1 MKTFWKIF
9 FGSLLGC
16 IVALII
22 LGFIGIGML
31 GSLAS
36 FTEKS
41 EPVMPKSAILKLD
54 FKAAVADQGSDDITF
69 DITSGTPDFSGSISL
84 LTYIRAIEAAANDPA
99 IKFIYMTPETVN
111 MGMAQTEEV
120 RNALLKFRESGKPV
134 IAYATQFSNQNYYL
148 ASVAD
153 KIYFNAFGD
162 TFITGLGSSII
173 FFKDLLDKLGVEVQL
188 IRHGKYKAA
197 AEQFIKN
204 DISPENREQNEVMLN
219 SLWNA
224 WCEEIAASR
233 DFTAEEFNSWID
245 NLELTT
251 ASTILEK
258 GLVDELC
265 YRDQLEKN
273 LCTLFDV
280 KEEKDLKFIGI
291 EDYAKIAVKSNVR
304 AKDKIAVV
312 YASGEIVVD
321 GKEGNI
327 SGIKMAKTLADVRKD
342 STIKAVVFRVDSP
355 GGSAQAAEMINREI
369 GLLKEVKPV
378 IASYG
383 TYAASGGYWI
393 SARTDHIF
401 TDNSTLT
408 GSIGVFSM
416 MPVIGGA
423 LKKNFKVNPVT
434 ISTNKH
440 GDMMTAMRRLDSDEQ
455 EFMQSMVEQVYT
467 QFMSLVS
474 EGRNMTIEQVDEIA
488 QGRVW
493 AGSDALNIGLADEKG
508 GLADAI
514 KYAEMAAGLTDYRIV
529 EYPVKKTAMEK
540 LMETFSK
547 TKVAVDAASSDPMEN
562 LAEIY
567 SSLKSETK
575 AVNYARLPYIYDI
588 K

>member
-16 IVALII
+16 IAALII

-31 GSLAS
+31 GSLIS
-36 FTEKS
+36 LSES
-41 EPVMPKSAILKLD
+41 EPVMPQSAILKLD
-54 FKAAVADQGSDDITF
+54 FNNPVADQASE
-69 DITSGTPDFSGSISL
+69 DFSFDAATRTPNFSSSTSL
-84 LTYIRAIEAAANDPA
+84 LTYIKAIEAAAQDPA

-111 MGMAQTEEV
+111 MGMAQAEEV
-120 RNALLKFRESGKPV
+120 RNALLRFRESGKPV
-134 IAYATQFSNQNYYL
+134 IAYATQFSNLNYYM

-153 KIYFNAFGD
+153 KIYFNSFGD
-162 TFITGLGSSII
+162 TFITGLGTSII
-173 FFKDLLDKLGVEVQL
+173 FFKDLLDKLGVEFQL

-197 AEQFIKN
+197 AEQFIKS
-204 DISPENREQNEVMLN
+204 DISPENREQNEVMLKSIWN
-219 SLWNA
+219 S

-233 DFTAEEFNSWID
+233 DFSAEQFNKWID

-251 ASTILEK
+251 ASSMLEK

-265 YRDQLEKN
+265 YRDQLEDN

-280 KEEKDLKFIGI
+280 RDAKDLKFIGI
-291 EDYAKIAVKSNVR
+291 EDYARVALKPNLR
-304 AKDKIAVV
+304 ASDKIAVV
-312 YASGEIVVD
+312 YASGEIVID

-327 SGIKMAKTLADVRKD
+327 SGVKMAQTLANVRKD
-342 STIKAVVFRVDSP
+342 STIKAVVLRVDSP

-383 TYAASGGYWI
+383 SYAASGGYWI
-393 SARTDHIF
+393 SARTDRIF

-416 MPVIGGA
+416 IPVVGGA
-423 LKKNFKVNPVT
+423 LKKSLSINPVAIT
-434 ISTNKH
+434 TNKH
-440 GDMMTAMRRLDSDEQ
+440 GDMLSAMRRLDNDEQ
-455 EFMQSMVEQVYT
+455 KFMQSMVEQVYT

-474 EGRNMTIEQVDEIA
+474 EGRNMTVEQVDEIA

-508 GLADAI
+508 GLAEAVR
-514 KYAEMAAGLTDYRIV
+514 YAEMVAGLTDYRIV
-529 EYPVKKTAMEK
+529 EYPAKKSTMEK
-540 LMETFSK
+540 LMKSFSK
-547 TKVAVDAASSDPMEN
+547 TKAAVEAASADPIDN

-567 SSLKSETK
+567 SSLKNESK
-575 AVNYARLPYIYDI
+575 AVNFARLPYIYDI